1 VKQPYPHQVRPMSRS
16 TPKARKTRVSVQL
29 DFWPELSHRSM
40 VFYAACAGRRAPAR
54 SVSEDGRAVSGLA
67 ATSGLPDGN
76 HGDNLTKVRQ

>member
-1 VKQPYPHQVRPMSRS
+1 LR
-16 TPKARKTRVSVQL
+16 
-29 DFWPELSHRSM
+29 HRRL
-40 VFYAACAGRRAPAR
+40 VFYAAGAGRRAPAR